1 MGNKSS
7 LVSVHSEAIE
17 MEDIVRSA
25 ISQPRGNV
33 EPTDFEEIKIKVI
46 GVGGGGN
53 NTVNRLKKLDVKGA
67 ELIAVNADRQ
77 HLNMMDEGVRKLLI
91 GRSVTKGLGAGGFP
105 EVGAKCAEVDRDAL
119 KAELDGAH
127 LVFLC
132 SGMGG
137 GTGTGASPIV
147 AEIAKEQGAIV
158 VAMVTYPF
166 ALERA
171 RVQKADDGIQRLR
184 EVADSVIILDNN
196 RLVQIV
202 PNLPMNQAFLVA
214 DEILA
219 KAIGGLV
226 FTITQPSLVN
236 IDFADVRSIMGHGDV
251 GMIAVGTGKGAS
263 KVDDAVEGVMKNR
276 LLDVDFTGAKGALI
290 HIAGGSDLTLG
301 DAIRAGEMIT
311 EQMDPQANVKW
322 GARLVPN
329 YDGRLEVCAII
340 TGVKSPHIIGRPYIE
355 QKPQREVGY
364 DIEILG

>member
-1 MGNKSS
+1 
-7 LVSVHSEAIE
+7 
-17 MEDIVRSA
+17 MEDIVKSA
-25 ISQPRGNV
+25 LGGGKHAAAS
-33 EPTDFEEIKIKVI
+33 EDLEEIKIRVV

-53 NTVNRLKKLDVKGA
+53 NTINRLCRLGVKGA
-67 ELIAVNADRQ
+67 ELIAMNADRQ
-77 HLNMMDEGVRKLLI
+77 HLNMIDESVTKMLI

-105 EVGAKCAEVDRDAL
+105 EVGAKCAEVDRTTIEKAL
-119 KAELDGAH
+119 GGSH

-132 SGMGG
+132 AGMGG

-147 AEIAKEQGAIV
+147 AQIAKDQGAIV

-171 RVQKADDGIQRLR
+171 RVAKADDGIARLR

-251 GMIAVGTGKGAS
+251 GMIAVGSGKGPN

-276 LLDVDFTGAKGALI
+276 LLDVDFQGAKGALI

-322 GARLVPN
+322 GARLIPD
-329 YDGRLEVCAII
+329 YDGKIEVTAIV
-340 TGVKSPHIIGRPYIE
+340 TGVKSPNITGRSFTE
-355 QKPQREVGY
+355 KKAVREPGY
-364 DIEILG
+364 DIEIIS